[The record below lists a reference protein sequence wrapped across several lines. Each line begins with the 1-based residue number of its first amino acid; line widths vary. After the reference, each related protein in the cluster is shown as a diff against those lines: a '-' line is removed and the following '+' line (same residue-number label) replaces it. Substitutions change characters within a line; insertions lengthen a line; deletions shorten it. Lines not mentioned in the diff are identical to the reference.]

1 MNKKQNKNTFFFC
14 FYHDMYVSYIL
25 YRYIQSPLNQE
36 GASYYFIT
44 TLFPLLI

>member
-25 YRYIQSPLNQE
+25 YRYIYL
-36 GASYYFIT
+36 
-44 TLFPLLI
+44 